1 MIPFQFA
8 GLLLK
13 AAGITI
19 WISWLALVIAA
30 IVGAIVG
37 IARGARWRPFQW
49 AALLY
54 TEAFRSIPMIV
65 LMFFCYFGMP
75 LLLKIDMPP
84 FAAATLALAL
94 VGSSLMAEVVRSG
107 IDSVGRGQ
115 WDAARALGLRD
126 VQTMR
131 LIVGPQALRVMLP
144 ASVGVYV
151 ATLKDS
157 SVASVIGYVEL
168 TKTGLLIRDSVGHGF
183 ELLACVSLIYF
194 TVNYAISLGGHA
206 LERRYQIIGH

>member
-1 MIPFQFA
+1 MMPLQYA

-30 IVGAIVG
+30 LAGGMVG
-37 IARGARWRPFQW
+37 IARGAPWRPLRW
-49 AALLY
+49 AALIY

-65 LMFFCYFGMP
+65 LMFFCYFGVP
-75 LLLKIDMPP
+75 LLFKIDLPP

-107 IDSVGRGQ
+107 IESVGQGQ
-115 WDAARALGLRD
+115 WDAARAAGLRD
-126 VQTMR
+126 FQIMR

-157 SVASVIGYVEL
+157 SIASIIGYVEL
-168 TKTGLLIRDSVGHGF
+168 TKTGLLIRDSAGHGF
-183 ELLACVSLIYF
+183 EVLAYVSLIYF
-194 TVNYAISLGGHA
+194 AINYAISLGGHA
-206 LERRYQIIGH
+206 LERRYRIVGH

>member
-1 MIPFQFA
+1 MMPLQYA

-30 IVGAIVG
+30 LVGGVVG
-37 IARGARWRPFQW
+37 IARSSRWRSLRW
-49 AALLY
+49 AALIY

-65 LMFFCYFGMP
+65 LMFFCYFGVP
-75 LLLKIDMPP
+75 LFLRIDLPP

-94 VGSSLMAEVVRSG
+94 VGSSLMAEVVRGG

-115 WDAARALGLRD
+115 WDAARAAGLRD
-126 VQTMR
+126 FQIMR

-144 ASVGVYV
+144 PSVGVYV

-157 SVASVIGYVEL
+157 SIASIIGYVEL

-183 ELLACVSLIYF
+183 EILAYVALMYF
-194 TVNYAISLGGHA
+194 AINYAISLGGHA
-206 LERRYQIIGH
+206 LERRYRIVGH